1 MRIVKKLVIA
11 IDGPAGSGKSST
23 ARLVAEALGYRY
35 LDTGAMYRAV
45 ALKMLEQGVDLQDS
59 KAIEEALRDIRIDQ
73 NEKDGQVRILLN
85 EKDVT
90 EAIRTPEISLWV
102 GPVSENPTVR
112 EFLVARQREMGKKG
126 GVIVEGRDI
135 GTVVFPDAPIKIYLT
150 ADLDERA
157 RRRVKDLNGQGV
169 DQPEEDVRQ
178 ALAQRDERDSTR
190 EHSPLSCAVDAIV
203 LDTTELAL
211 KQQVEKI
218 VALARE
224 REKPKK
230 TKKNS

>member
-1 MRIVKKLVIA
+1 VKKLIIA

-45 ALKMLEQGVDLQDS
+45 ALKMLEQGVDLQNF

-73 NEKDGQVRILLN
+73 KEIAGKVRILLN

-102 GPVSENPTVR
+102 GPVSENLTVR

-169 DQPEEDVRQ
+169 DQPKEDVRQ

-203 LDTTELAL
+203 LDTTGLVL
-211 KQQVEKI
+211 KEQVEKI
-218 VALARE
+218 VALVRE

>member
-1 MRIVKKLVIA
+1 MKKLVIA

-23 ARLVAEALGYRY
+23 ARLVAETLGYRY

-45 ALKMLEQGVDLQDS
+45 ALKMLEQGVDLQDP
-59 KAIEEALRDIRIDQ
+59 KAIEEALRDIQIDQ
-73 NEKDGQVRILLN
+73 TEQDGQVRILLN

-211 KQQVEKI
+211 KEQVEKI

-230 TKKNS
+230 AKKSS

>member
-1 MRIVKKLVIA
+1 MKKLVIA

-45 ALKMLEQGVDLQDS
+45 ALKMLEQGVDLQDP
-59 KAIEEALRDIRIDQ
+59 KAIEEALRDIQIDQ
-73 NEKDGQVRILLN
+73 TEQDGQVRILLN

-211 KQQVEKI
+211 KEQVEKI

-230 TKKNS
+230 AKKSS

>member
-1 MRIVKKLVIA
+1 MIA

-23 ARLVAEALGYRY
+23 ARLVAEALRYRY

-59 KAIEEALRDIRIDQ
+59 KAIEEALRDSQIDQ
-73 NEKDGQVRILLN
+73 TEIDGQVRIFLN

-90 EAIRTPEISLWV
+90 EAIRIPEISLWV

-126 GVIVEGRDI
+126 GVVVEGRDI

-157 RRRVKDLNGQGV
+157 RRRVK
-169 DQPEEDVRQ
+169 
-178 ALAQRDERDSTR
+178 T
-190 EHSPLSCAVDAIV
+190 
-203 LDTTELAL
+203 
-211 KQQVEKI
+211 
-218 VALARE
+218 
-224 REKPKK
+224 
-230 TKKNS
+230 

>member
-1 MRIVKKLVIA
+1 MKKLIIA

-23 ARLVAEALGYRY
+23 ARLVAEALEYRY

-45 ALKMLEQGVDLQDS
+45 ALKMLEQGVDLQNS

-73 NEKDGQVRILLN
+73 KEIAGKVRILLN

-102 GPVSENPTVR
+102 GPVSENLTVR

-169 DQPEEDVRQ
+169 DQPKEDVRQ

-203 LDTTELAL
+203 LDTTGLAL
-211 KQQVEKI
+211 KEQVEKI
-218 VALARE
+218 VALVRE

>member
-1 MRIVKKLVIA
+1 MKKLVIA

-23 ARLVAEALGYRY
+23 ACLVAETLGYRY

-45 ALKMLEQGVDLQDS
+45 ALKMLEQGVDLQDP
-59 KAIEEALRDIRIDQ
+59 KAIEEALRDIQIDQ
-73 NEKDGQVRILLN
+73 TEKDGQVRILLN
-85 EKDVT
+85 KKDVT

-126 GVIVEGRDI
+126 GVVVEGRDI

-211 KQQVEKI
+211 KEQVEKI

-230 TKKNS
+230 AKKNS

>member
-1 MRIVKKLVIA
+1 MKKLIIA
-11 IDGPAGSGKSST
+11 IDGPAGSGKSTT

-59 KAIEEALRDIRIDQ
+59 KAIEEALRDIQIDQ

-112 EFLVARQREMGKKG
+112 EFLVARQRDMGKKG
-126 GVIVEGRDI
+126 GVVVEGRDI
-135 GTVVFPDAPIKIYLT
+135 GTVVFPDAPLKIYLT

-157 RRRVKDLNGQGV
+157 RRRVKDLSAQGIEQV
-169 DQPEEDVRQ
+169 EEEVRQ

-203 LDTTELAL
+203 LDTTHLTL
-211 KQQVEKI
+211 KEQVERI
-218 VALARE
+218 VSLVRE
-224 REKPKK
+224 REKTKK
-230 TKKNS
+230 AKKNS

>member
-1 MRIVKKLVIA
+1 MKKLVIA

-45 ALKMLEQGVDLQDS
+45 ALKMLEQGVDLQDP
-59 KAIEEALRDIRIDQ
+59 KAIEEALRDIQIDQ
-73 NEKDGQVRILLN
+73 TEQDGQVRILLN

-135 GTVVFPDAPIKIYLT
+135 GTVVFPDASIKIYLT

-211 KQQVEKI
+211 KEQVEKI

-230 TKKNS
+230 AKKSS

>member
-1 MRIVKKLVIA
+1 MKKLVIA

-35 LDTGAMYRAV
+35 LDTGAMYRTV
-45 ALKMLEQGVDLQDS
+45 ALKMLEQGVDLQDAKS
-59 KAIEEALRDIRIDQ
+59 IEEALRDIQIDQ
-73 NEKDGQVRILLN
+73 KEIEGQVRIFLS

-126 GVIVEGRDI
+126 GVVVEGRDI
-135 GTVVFPDAPIKIYLT
+135 GTVVFPDAPVKIYLT

-157 RRRVKDLNGQGV
+157 RRRVVDLNGQGI

-211 KQQVEKI
+211 KEQVEKI
-218 VALARE
+218 VALVRE

-230 TKKNS
+230 AKKNS

>member
-1 MRIVKKLVIA
+1 VKKLVIA

-23 ARLVAEALGYRY
+23 ARVLAGVLGYRY

-45 ALKMLEQGVDLQDS
+45 ALKMLEQGVDLQDA
-59 KAIEEALRDIRIDQ
+59 KAIEEALRDIQIDQ
-73 NEKDGQVRILLN
+73 TEIDGHVRIVLN
-85 EKDVT
+85 ERDVT

-126 GVIVEGRDI
+126 GVVVEGRDI
-135 GTVVFPDAPIKIYLT
+135 GTVVFPDAPVKIYLT

-157 RRRVKDLNGQGV
+157 RRRVKDLNGQGI
-169 DQPEEDVRQ
+169 DQPEEDIRQ

-190 EHSPLSCAVDAIV
+190 EHSPLSCSVDAIV

-211 KQQVEKI
+211 EEQVERI
-218 VALARE
+218 VALVRE

-230 TKKNS
+230 AKKNS